1 MMSAPFTPSAEMI
14 DAVAEWRQRRPSER
28 IRRALIPIL
37 RDRFNVTTAE
47 AVEIV
52 RTASKEASY
61 AKAS

>member
-1 MMSAPFTPSAEMI
+1 MI

-52 RTASKEASY
+52 RTANKEAPY